1 MFRKAHLLFTLLCAG
16 TTSAI
21 MILMSFLYLHVSE
34 NSLYENQFHSF
45 QNDIGTI
52 AAGLEES
59 SSLSM
64 QWLTRMES
72 QNHYNIYVIDNGV
85 SFLYNTIRSHIDS
98 NSQELF
104 SESLDAYHAMFE
116 VSPSAEYAVLS
127 ESTAATGSAYTG
139 IWHTE

>member
-72 QNHYNIYVIDNGV
+72 QNHYNIYVIDNG
-85 SFLYNTIRSHIDS
+85 
-98 NSQELF
+98 
-104 SESLDAYHAMFE
+104 
-116 VSPSAEYAVLS
+116 
-127 ESTAATGSAYTG
+127 
-139 IWHTE
+139 